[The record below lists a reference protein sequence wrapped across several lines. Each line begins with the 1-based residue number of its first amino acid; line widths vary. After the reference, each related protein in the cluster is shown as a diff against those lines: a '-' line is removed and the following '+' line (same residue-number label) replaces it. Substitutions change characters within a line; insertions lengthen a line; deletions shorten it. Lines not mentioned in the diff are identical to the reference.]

1 MIREAI
7 AQLVNKEELSRETVE
22 KVMDE
27 IMTGQASQML
37 MAAYLTALAE
47 KGETVGEITASA
59 VGMRK
64 AGTPLK
70 HSGSVFEIVGTG
82 GDRSNSFNISTT
94 SSIVIASSGVQV
106 AKHGN
111 RAASSR
117 SGAADCLEAM
127 GVKIDLEAEQME
139 QVLEECG
146 ICFMFAQKYHSA
158 MRFVGPVRKE
168 LGIRTVFNIL
178 GPLTNPASA
187 DKQVMGVFSEEYL
200 EILAHVLY
208 NLGVK
213 RGMTVYGTDRL
224 DEVSISA
231 PTKVCEFSDNNGAPR
246 FKTYTVSPEDFGLSS
261 APREEIIG
269 GTGEENA
276 RIALGILNGEIKG
289 AKRDAVLLNSA
300 CGLYIAGKADS
311 IDEGVRLAEELIDC
325 GAAMRK
331 AELFIKATNKF
342 TGGKNA

>member
-1 MIREAI
+1 MIKEAI
-7 AQLVNKEELSRETVE
+7 GQLMNKEELSKETVE
-22 KVMDE
+22 QVMDE

-37 MAAYLTALAE
+37 MASYLTALAA
-47 KGETVGEITASA
+47 KGETVNEITASA
-59 VGMRK
+59 IGMRK

-94 SSIVIASSGVQV
+94 ASIVIASAGVKV

-111 RAASSR
+111 RAASSK

-127 GVKIDLEAEQME
+127 GVKIDLETEQMQ

-146 ICFMFAQKYHSA
+146 MCFMFAQKYHSA

-178 GPLTNPASA
+178 GPLTNPAAA
-187 DKQVMGVFSEEYL
+187 DMQVMGVFSEEYL
-200 EILAHVLY
+200 EILSHVLY

-213 RGMTVYGTDRL
+213 RGMTVYGTDKL

-231 PTKVCEFSDNNGAPR
+231 PTKICEFSDNNGTPE
-246 FKTYTVSPEDFGLSS
+246 FKSYTVSPEDFGLKTASK
-261 APREEIIG
+261 EEITG

-276 RIALGILNGEIKG
+276 KITFGILKGEIKG
-289 AKRDAVLLNSA
+289 AKRDVVVLNSA
-300 CGLYIAGKADS
+300 CGLYISGKANS
-311 IDEGVRLAEELIDC
+311 IKDGVKLAEELIDS
-325 GAAMRK
+325 GAALKK
-331 AELFIKATNKF
+331 AEQFIQATNKF
-342 TGGKNA
+342 

>member
-1 MIREAI
+1 MIKEAI
-7 AQLVNKEELSRETVE
+7 GQLVYKEELSKETVE
-22 KVMDE
+22 QVMDE

-37 MAAYLTALAE
+37 MASYLTALAE

-59 VGMRK
+59 IGMRK

-94 SSIVIASSGVQV
+94 ASIIIASAGVKV

-111 RAASSR
+111 RAASSK

-139 QVLEECG
+139 RVLEECG
-146 ICFMFAQKYHSA
+146 MCFMFAQKYHSA

-178 GPLTNPASA
+178 GPLTNPAAA
-187 DKQVMGVFSEEYL
+187 DMQVMGVFSEEYL

-213 RGMTVYGTDRL
+213 RGMTVYGTDKL

-231 PTKVCEFSDNNGAPR
+231 PTKICEFSDKNGTPE
-246 FKTYTVSPEDFGLSS
+246 FKTYTVSPEDFGLKT
-261 APREEIIG
+261 APKEEITG

-276 RIALGILNGEIKG
+276 KITFGILKGEITG
-289 AKRDAVLLNSA
+289 AKRDVAVLNSA
-300 CGLYIAGKADS
+300 CGLYISGKADS
-311 IDEGVRLAEELIDC
+311 IKDGVRLAQELIDS
-325 GAAMRK
+325 GAALKK
-331 AELFIKATNKF
+331 AEEFIKATNKF
-342 TGGKNA
+342 

>member
-1 MIREAI
+1 MIKEAI
-7 AQLVNKEELSRETVE
+7 THLVNKEELSKETVE
-22 KVMDE
+22 QVMEE

-37 MAAYLTALAE
+37 MASYLTALAE
-47 KGETVGEITASA
+47 KGETVNEITASA
-59 VGMRK
+59 LGMRK
-64 AGTPLK
+64 VGTPLNHK
-70 HSGSVFEIVGTG
+70 GSVFEIVGTG

-94 SSIVIASSGVQV
+94 ASIVIASAGVKV

-111 RAASSR
+111 RAASSK

-127 GVKIDLEAEQME
+127 GVNIGLEAEEMA

-178 GPLTNPASA
+178 GPLTNPAAA
-187 DKQVMGVFSEEYL
+187 DMQVMGVFSEEYL
-200 EILAHVLY
+200 ETLARVLY

-213 RGMTVYGTDRL
+213 RGMTVYGTDKL

-231 PTKVCEFSDNNGAPR
+231 PTKICEFSDNNGGPE
-246 FKTYTVSPEDFGLSS
+246 FKTYTIAPENFGIKTASK
-261 APREEIIG
+261 EEITG

-276 RIALGILNGEIKG
+276 KITMGILNGQIKG
-289 AKRDAVLLNSA
+289 AKRDVVLLNSA
-300 CGLYIAGKADS
+300 CGLYISGKADS
-311 IDEGVRLAEELIDC
+311 INDGVKLAAELIDS
-325 GAAMRK
+325 GAALRK
-331 AELFIKATNKF
+331 AEQFISATNKF
-342 TGGKNA
+342 KGGKTA